1 MPTDPSFGLE
11 TTLGFLSLTT
21 STKTEIKVTPDLVQY
36 RPEAMP
42 LVRLIEDAAPE
53 HCAQLAVE
61 QLRSGVP
68 YRDFMA
74 ALFLA
79 ALRGP
84 DTIAH
89 SVYMI
94 HAAHELSL
102 DAPVQER
109 LLPTFWALNNF
120 KYWQNWHRDNPSR
133 LRLPS
138 GPLPAAENADASFEA
153 ALVNS
158 EAEQAQRAI
167 VAVARTQGLHAVMEL
182 LWQHGAKDNV
192 DIGHNA
198 IAVANC
204 WRVLPTIGYQHL
216 EPILCWL
223 VPKLMGTGDA
233 WYAPNRERVKQYG
246 HQLPFNWAQD
256 TGEAGLTHELLAL
269 MRELQTEAACQ
280 LAATRLATGQAHASA
295 IWDAV
300 HLHAGELMMRKADV
314 SHPLHAN
321 TAANALRYAFRHSG
335 NSDTRLLILLQAI
348 AWQIQ
353 HRRRKLET
361 DAEFQARDFN
371 IEELSG
377 STIAEDAGTASE
389 EILATLTAQ
398 PQDAAR
404 QAFTLA
410 QQGHKAQFFKSAALR
425 LVPAKATPDAHDI
438 KFPVSIFEDYEAVSP
453 QWRPHLLATSV
464 YWLQGSDKDDSTMIQ
479 QAREAARTL

>member
-1 MPTDPSFGLE
+1 MSTAPSFGLAATPALLPLSPGTVAE
-11 TTLGFLSLTT
+11 TQ
-21 STKTEIKVTPDLVQY
+21 VTPDLVQY
-36 RPEAMP
+36 RPEIMP
-42 LVRLIEDAAPE
+42 LVRLLEDAAPE

-61 QLRSGVP
+61 QLRSGVS

-133 LRLPS
+133 LRLPN
-138 GPLPAAENADASFEA
+138 GPLPATDMAVMAFEA
-153 ALVNS
+153 ALTNY
-158 EAEQAQRAI
+158 EPEQAQRAI
-167 VAVARTQGLHAVMEL
+167 VAVARTQGLHAVTEL
-182 LWQHGAKDNV
+182 LWQHGAKDSV

-204 WRVLPTIGYQHL
+204 WRVLPTIGHQHL

-223 VPKLMGTGDA
+223 VPKLMGSGDA
-233 WYAPNRERVKQYG
+233 WYAPNRERVKKFG
-246 HQLPFNWAQD
+246 LLLPFNWAQG

-269 MRELQTEAACQ
+269 MRELQTEAACK
-280 LAATRLATGQAHASA
+280 LAATRLAGGQAQAGA

-321 TAANALRYAFRHSG
+321 TAANALRYGFRHSG
-335 NSDTRLLILLQAI
+335 KSETRLLILLQAI

-361 DAEFQARDFN
+361 DAEFGARDFN
-371 IEELSG
+371 IEALSG
-377 STIAEDAGTASE
+377 SPIVEDAQTASE
-389 EILATLTAQ
+389 EILATLTTQ
-398 PQDAAR
+398 PQAAAR

-410 QQGHKAQFFKSAALR
+410 QQGHQAQQFKSAALR

-438 KFPVSIFEDYEAVSP
+438 KFPASIFEDYESVSP
-453 QWRPHLLATSV
+453 CWRPHILATSV
-464 YWLQGSDKDDSTMIQ
+464 YWLQGSDKADSPVIQ
-479 QAREAARTL
+479 QARETAKTL